1 VDGFGT
7 ERGVGEVD
15 HRGEELFHLRAELVV
30 RGLPVMV
37 D

>member
-1 VDGFGT
+1 VNGFGT
-7 ERGVGEVD
+7 ERGGGEVD
-15 HRGEELFHLRAELVV
+15 HRGEDLFPLRVELVV